1 MTTAVVEPVE
11 KTSLRETMT
20 AEERFKASVELQPVD
35 RVMCA
40 PFVQGYAASFC
51 GVTQARYYNDF
62 DLAMGCLDRV
72 KAAYPVWDGIRS
84 SYTDLGYSPLLRNRW
99 FQKVNLPGEEL
110 PEDSSYQILEVSLA
124 TQEEMRTIRKS
135 GLTKYMM
142 TVTKRIRPDKGLIHF
157 LLWEM
162 RRKKIARRE
171 VVAAHK
177 RGQVVYYGGTYS
189 PPFELLSMTRG
200 MTEFSTDLYRLK
212 DELAEILWSIQSDC
226 IKMAM
231 DACKAV
237 GVKHVFFVGCRCGTT
252 FLNKKQFELYT
263 WPFFKDAA
271 LKMIAAGITPIFHL
285 DTNWGRAMEYFLEL
299 PKGRCIVETDGET
312 DIFRAKEILRDHV
325 CLSGDVPPSMMTV
338 GSPTE
343 VDEYCKKLIET
354 VGHGGGFILSNG
366 CTLPPNS
373 KHENVKAIFES
384 VAKYGQ
390 Y

>member
-1 MTTAVVEPVE
+1 MTTLAE
-11 KTSLRETMT
+11 KAAEITVLRETM
-20 AEERFKASVELQPVD
+20 APEERFTASVSLQPVD

-51 GVTQARYYNDF
+51 GVTQAKYYNDF
-62 DLAMGCLDRV
+62 DLAMDCLDRL
-72 KAAYPVWDGIRS
+72 KAAYPVWDAIRS

-110 PEDSSYQILEVSLA
+110 SEDSSYQILEVSLA
-124 TQEEMRTIRKS
+124 TQEEMKAIKKS
-135 GLTKYMM
+135 GMTKYMM
-142 TVTKRIRPDKGLIHF
+142 AVTKRIRPDKGLIHF

-171 VVAAHK
+171 AAAAHK
-177 RGQVVYYGGTYS
+177 RGQVLYYGGTYS

-212 DELAEILWSIQSDC
+212 NELAEIMWSFQKDC

-231 DACKAV
+231 DACKVV

-252 FLNKKQFELYT
+252 FLNKKQFETYT

-271 LKMIAAGITPIFHL
+271 LKMIEAGITPIFHL
-285 DTNWGRAMEYFLEL
+285 DTDWGRAMEYFLEL
-299 PKGRCIVETDGET
+299 PKGKCIVETDGET

-338 GSPTE
+338 GSPTD
-343 VDEYCKKLIET
+343 VDEYCKKLIQT
-354 VGHGGGFILSNG
+354 VGKGGGFILSNG

-373 KHENVKAIFES
+373 KHENIKAFFES